1 MGCHPGARDVDMR
14 PGRLLVGPERRYW
27 EVGIFREQAPEIVG
41 IGEAD
46 ITLTGG
52 DRLEDARV
60 AIDESR
66 IIGHPA
72 THDGLDF
79 GLPVTLDHG
88 RQEPLVIDVVG
99 GPETETIFPF
109 GIAEG

>member
-1 MGCHPGARDVDMR
+1 MR
-14 PGRLLVGPERRYW
+14 PGRLLIGPERRHR
-27 EVGIFREQAPEIVG
+27 EVGIFGEQAPEIVG

-46 ITLTGG
+46 IALTGG

-60 AIDESR
+60 AIDEGR

-79 GLPVTLDHG
+79 GLPIALDHG
-88 RQEPLVIDVVG
+88 RQERLVIDVVG
-99 GPETETIFPF
+99 
-109 GIAEG
+109 